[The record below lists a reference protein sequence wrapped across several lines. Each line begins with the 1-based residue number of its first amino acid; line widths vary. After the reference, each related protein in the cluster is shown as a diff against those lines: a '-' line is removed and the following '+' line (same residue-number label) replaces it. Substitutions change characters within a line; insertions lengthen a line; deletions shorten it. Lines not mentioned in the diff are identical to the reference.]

1 MPFCGLSRGEIILG
15 VLEMPGTP
23 QKPKWAAATIT
34 KLVTSPEI
42 GKKNS
47 ENQTFSLSR
56 SFPLGPQPPN

>member
-34 KLVTSPEI
+34 KLVQKFA
-42 GKKNS
+42 KKNK
-47 ENQTFSLSR
+47 NQ
-56 SFPLGPQPPN
+56 